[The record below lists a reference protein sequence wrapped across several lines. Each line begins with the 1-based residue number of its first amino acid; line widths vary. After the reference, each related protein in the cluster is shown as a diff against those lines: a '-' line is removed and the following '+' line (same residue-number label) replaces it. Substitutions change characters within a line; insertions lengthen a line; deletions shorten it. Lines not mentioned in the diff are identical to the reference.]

1 MYMEIIKENQRD
13 KLIKE
18 QFPYKL
24 SNNAIIK
31 IFVITK

>member
-1 MYMEIIKENQRD
+1 MYVEIIKENQRE

-18 QFPYKL
+18 QFPYKVP
-24 SNNAIIK
+24 NNAIIK